1 MFYDHKGANLHDEM
15 VMLLPALRTFSRG
28 FHRDPDNADDLV
40 QETLQKALGA
50 LHSFRPGTSLKNWM
64 FTIMRNSF
72 NTSYRRRRREPT
84 GIKADV
90 AGTVVGLP
98 PNQEWSIRGRELEV
112 ALHALAPEF
121 RETIMLICVSGI
133 SYEEASEICGCPVG
147 TIKSRLNRG
156 KEHLLRS
163 LGDGNHAS
171 LLEA

>member
-1 MFYDHKGANLHDEM
+1 MLYDDSRSSLHDEM
-15 VMLLPALRTFSRG
+15 VLLLPALRAFSRG
-28 FHRDPDNADDLV
+28 FHRNPDDADDLV

-72 NTSYRRRRREPT
+72 NTSYRRRKREPT
-84 GIKADV
+84 GANADV

-98 PNQEWSIRGRELEV
+98 PSQEWSLRGSELED

-121 RETIMLICVSGI
+121 REPIMLVCVAGV

-156 KEHLLRS
+156 KKHLLEF
-163 LGDGNHAS
+163 LGDTNNTTI
-171 LLEA
+171 LEA